1 MNSLRIFDKTRISGR
16 NERLSISEGRDGY
29 TKGPGVTLLY
39 IPCVQDED
47 HEHIEMDIKECKALR
62 DYLNEVIKNMIKLKF

>member
-29 TKGPGVTLLY
+29 TKGPGRYTSLYTL
-39 IPCVQDED
+39 C
-47 HEHIEMDIKECKALR
+47 AR
-62 DYLNEVIKNMIKLKF
+62 